1 MLCKMTSKNQITI
14 PKELLGQWPGQV
26 YFDAKIEEGRI
37 IPVPVPVPVPVGPI
51 ESPEL
56 GAIHNKISALG
67 LGEDSVAVIVA
78 EARNAYG
85 SWPVRS
91 SD

>member
-1 MLCKMTSKNQITI
+1 MTSKNQISL

-37 IPVPVPVPVPVGPI
+37 ILVPVSVRPI

-56 GAIHNKISALG
+56 GAIRNKISALG
-67 LGEDSVAVIVA
+67 LGEDS
-78 EARNAYG
+78 
-85 SWPVRS
+85 
-91 SD
+91 